1 MTLIGSEFAQK
12 VPPTEM
18 SEFATECGY
27 FLARSGDKALDTLS
41 KSVEKNS
48 QSLRI
53 GSQPLHAK
61 RGPDSH
67 GFHVHPPACRTEREL
82 RTVLREQ

>member
-12 VPPTEM
+12 VPPTVM

-27 FLARSGDKALDTLS
+27 FLARSGDKALGTLS

-48 QSLRI
+48 QSLRMGPNHYTPKGGRI
-53 GSQPLHAK
+53 PMDSTSTPRHAALNGS
-61 RGPDSH
+61 
-67 GFHVHPPACRTEREL
+67 
-82 RTVLREQ
+82 